1 MKAQNLITITLMA
14 LCVSTVSAN
23 ELESCSKLGP
33 TTTVQQCM
41 EEALVQA
48 KNEYEA
54 VFDITEKN
62 VKEFDALVKNN
73 HAGLK
78 ALVSANSAFR
88 YYQEQQ
94 CRFER
99 TMMEPG
105 SGAGNIYRQCMID
118 LYKAQTKQLKRFHP
132 EEK

>member
-33 TTTVQQCM
+33 TTTAQQCM

-94 CRFER
+94 
-99 TMMEPG
+99 
-105 SGAGNIYRQCMID
+105 
-118 LYKAQTKQLKRFHP
+118 
-132 EEK
+132 

>member
-1 MKAQNLITITLMA
+1 MKLRTLISLSLIA
-14 LCVSTVSAN
+14 FCVSAVSAN
-23 ELESCSKLGP
+23 ELDSCSKVGP
-33 TTTVQQCM
+33 MTTVQQCM

-54 VFDITEKN
+54 VFEMTEKN
-62 VKEFDALVKNN
+62 VKEFDAIVKND

-94 CRFER
+94 CQFER

-105 SGAGNIYRQCMID
+105 TGAGNVYRQCMID
-118 LYKAQTKQLKRFHP
+118 LYKVQTQQLKRFHP